1 VTDQLRADG
10 SLRHLLTLESL
21 ARTDIERLLDRAQTF
36 VRPLGAKPPISSA
49 LAGITV
55 ANLFT
60 EPSTRTRVSF
70 ELAAKRLGADVVN
83 LEVQLSSR
91 VKGESMLDT
100 VYTLQSLHVD
110 VMVIRDPEAGVP
122 DLVAANVAPHVSV
135 LSAGEAHVSHP
146 TQGLLD
152 ALTVLQ
158 HKSRF
163 EKLAIAIVGDIRH
176 SRVARSAYHVF
187 RTLGVSDL
195 RIVAPESLMP
205 AAREFAGCTR
215 HTTLEAGIKDVDV
228 VMMLRIQ
235 KERMGQVDLPDAD
248 RYFSMYGLTPER
260 LELARPDAIVMH
272 PQPMNRGIEIAS
284 DVADGKQSVIRDQ
297 VRNGVAVRMAVLAE
311 VVGSRAVTAEGG
323 R

>member
-1 VTDQLRADG
+1 MTEQLRSDG
-10 SLRHLLTLESL
+10 SLRHLITLEGLSRQIL
-21 ARTDIERLLDRAQTF
+21 ERLLERSQSF
-36 VRPLGAKPPISSA
+36 VRPLGARPPASQS
-49 LAGITV
+49 LAGRTV

-110 VMVIRDPEAGVP
+110 ALVIRDAESGVP
-122 DLVAANVAPHVSV
+122 TAVASHVAPHVSV

-158 HKSRF
+158 HKKRLDSIS
-163 EKLAIAIVGDIRH
+163 IAIVGDIRH
-176 SRVARSAYHVF
+176 SRVARSDYHVF
-187 RTLGVSDL
+187 QALGCRDL
-195 RIVAPESLMP
+195 RIVAPGALMP
-205 AAREFAGCTR
+205 SAEEFAGCSR
-215 HTTLEAGIKDVDV
+215 HTSLETGLEDADV

-235 KERMGQVDLPDAD
+235 KERMGQADLPDAD
-248 RYFSMYGLTPER
+248 GYFAKYGLTLER
-260 LELARPDAIVMH
+260 LAGARPDAIVMH
-272 PQPMNRGIEIAS
+272 PQPMNRGVEISS
-284 DVADGKQSVIRDQ
+284 DVADGPRSVIRDQ
-297 VRNGVAVRMAVLAE
+297 VRNGVAVRMAVLEE
-311 VVGSRAVTAEGG
+311 VLTAG
-323 R
+323 RSASS

>member
-1 VTDQLRADG
+1 MTSGATGQHRADG
-10 SLRHLLTLESL
+10 SLRHLLTLDGL
-21 ARTDIERLLDRAQTF
+21 PRADVERLLERAQGF
-36 VRPLGAKPPISSA
+36 VRPLGEKPPISTA
-49 LAGITV
+49 LSGVTV

-100 VYTLQSLHVD
+100 VFTLQSLHVD

-122 DLVAANVAPHVSV
+122 DLVANNVAPHVSV

-152 ALTVLQ
+152 ALTVRQ
-158 HKSRF
+158 HKKRF
-163 EKLAIAIVGDIRH
+163 DKLGIAIVGDIRH

-187 RTLGVSDL
+187 GTLGVPDL
-195 RIVAPESLMP
+195 RIVAPEALMP
-205 AAREFAGCTR
+205 ASDEFAGCSR
-215 HTTLEAGIKDVDV
+215 HTTLESGIKGVDV

-248 RYFSMYGLTPER
+248 RYFAIYGLTPER
-260 LELARPDAIVMH
+260 LKLARPDAIVMH

-311 VVGSRAVTAEGG
+311 VIGSRG
-323 R
+323 